1 MAAKKDPAAEA
12 AAAMN
17 RRAKGKKPMKDFKWL
32 DPNTSGLQS
41 ASYMVLPTQ
50 TMFLAISTGKN
61 MNNTR
66 VSPGPTKIY
75 IFK

>member
-32 DPNTSGLQS
+32 DPNTLVYVMHRIWRCQ
-41 ASYMVLPTQ
+41 
-50 TMFLAISTGKN
+50 
-61 MNNTR
+61 
-66 VSPGPTKIY
+66 
-75 IFK
+75 

>member
-32 DPNTSGLQS
+32 DPNTCGLRN
-41 ASYMVLPTQ
+41 ASYTALP
-50 TMFLAISTGKN
+50 MKN
-61 MNNTR
+61 
-66 VSPGPTKIY
+66 
-75 IFK
+75 